1 MQPSHFY
8 ILFLCLDYFGD
19 LEALLFSLLVWI
31 TNTLRTKVIL
41 KHGKLSKRL
50 TVCERIGKKKKCYM
64 VLFSFTHLLFLFSHL
79 IVSVIQSFL
88 FLSLCTLRINSMP
101 FKTIIK
107 SCLSAP
113 VFRAL
118 QSLLRRLGEFQFVK
132 LLFVLTC
139 IPL

>member
-19 LEALLFSLLVWI
+19 LESLLFPLLVQI

-41 KHGKLSKRL
+41 KHGKLSKTYSPL
-50 TVCERIGKKKKCYM
+50 EKSAKWSY
-64 VLFSFTHLLFLFSHL
+64 FHSHLLFLFSHL

-88 FLSLCTLRINSMP
+88 FLPLCTLHINSMP

-107 SCLSAP
+107 SCLFAP
-113 VFRAL
+113 VFRAHTI
-118 QSLLRRLGEFQFVK
+118 SS
-132 LLFVLTC
+132 
-139 IPL
+139 